1 MSILDRIGRILAGTA
16 NDAIDKLAEP
26 GRDAR
31 QIVRELEDQ
40 IEKANSSLLDAEAE
54 HEVLRGKMDK
64 ADADAAKWQGS
75 AERAMAAGD
84 EGLARECLVKVE
96 EAATVAKG
104 YAATVENFE
113 KTLTDLRAR
122 IQDLKHRKDNYAQR
136 TDLIEAR
143 AHVARAQE
151 TAAAAITDIGST
163 RNLATDLNKLED
175 GVLKQE
181 ARAAAAT
188 RIADQDSGK
197 SLQDR
202 VDALGKATSIEDR
215 MAALKRKVPPQHSA
229 GKFNWWDR
237 LLGAIVSRAFRIA
250 VSRGVASARAVTAT
264 SNGNS
269 RLTQAHFGML
279 RAIAYLGGEWNSAS
293 YCPWRVGRKRWE
305 SSAFRREVYEIWL
318 QDERR
323 ARREDCYA
331 RAYGPNRVVCI
342 ALCEELAQR
351 GYVERLPGSGH
362 LSAYALTGRGRAVIG
377 STGPFVLAVTRP
389 VAT

>member
-54 HEVLRGKMDK
+54 HEVLRGKLDK

-96 EAATVAKG
+96 EAETVAKG

-143 AHVARAQE
+143 SHVARAQE
-151 TAAAAITDIGST
+151 TAAAAIGDVGST
-163 RNLATDLNKLED
+163 RNLATDFNKLED

-215 MAALKRKVPPQHSA
+215 MAALKKKV
-229 GKFNWWDR
+229 G
-237 LLGAIVSRAFRIA
+237 
-250 VSRGVASARAVTAT
+250 T
-264 SNGNS
+264 
-269 RLTQAHFGML
+269 
-279 RAIAYLGGEWNSAS
+279 
-293 YCPWRVGRKRWE
+293 
-305 SSAFRREVYEIWL
+305 
-318 QDERR
+318 
-323 ARREDCYA
+323 
-331 RAYGPNRVVCI
+331 
-342 ALCEELAQR
+342 
-351 GYVERLPGSGH
+351 
-362 LSAYALTGRGRAVIG
+362 
-377 STGPFVLAVTRP
+377 
-389 VAT
+389 